1 MSKLIKESWRIHT
14 KKKAIARLI
23 ILSALILSCCQKS
36 PTLVKQKQILRTAL
50 SYDVNSMD
58 PRLGA
63 NMTSQSV
70 IRSTFTGLVYL
81 DKDLVPQLDLAS
93 SYRVSSDFKTY
104 IFFLR
109 ECCWSDGSAITA
121 KDFEESW
128 KSVLTPAFAS
138 LNTNLFYFIKN
149 GKKAF
154 EGVVSIDQVGV
165 HAIDEKTLVVEL
177 EEPNPSFLNVLTSSI
192 FFPVHESMRYEKG
205 FHEKI
210 VSSGPFRLKKHLLQ
224 DQIVL
229 EKNPFYW
236 QAEKTHLDEIQFF
249 IIKDAATAMLLF
261 EKKELDWLGEPTA
274 RLSLDS
280 IPTIKAQGK
289 LNWVDGAGLNWL
301 FINTKKPP
309 YSNVNIRK
317 ALAYSIDRS
326 KIMKDILHIDNVCP
340 PLGLIP
346 KILKNEKWHPWFQD
360 NDRKKAQECFAQG
373 LQELGITLREFPPIV
388 ISYVHDASYSKI
400 VQAVQQ
406 MWQETLGVTVKS
418 ECSDGP
424 VFARKLFDLDYDIA
438 RSGWVLQYNDPG
450 NLLDIFKY
458 KKLQPNFSGW
468 ENPHYIEESNAA
480 YSACGEDKW
489 AHWEAAEKIFFDE
502 MPSIPLIDVSLG
514 HIRQDYVK
522 NVYVNSLH
530 QISFRDAYI
539 EK

>member
-1 MSKLIKESWRIHT
+1 MS
-14 KKKAIARLI
+14 A
-23 ILSALILSCCQKS
+23 
-36 PTLVKQKQILRTAL
+36 KQKQILRTAL
-50 SYDVNSMD
+50 TYDVNSMD
-58 PRLGA
+58 PRIGS

-70 IRSTFTGLVYL
+70 IRSIFTGLVYL
-81 DKDLVPQLDLAS
+81 DKDLVPRLDLAS
-93 SYRVSSDFKTY
+93 SYRISNDSRTY

-109 ECCWSDGSAITA
+109 DCLWSDGSPITA

-128 KSVLTPAFAS
+128 KSALTPAFVS
-138 LNTNLFYFIKN
+138 FNTNLFCFLKN

-154 EGVVSIDQVGV
+154 EGVLSVDQLGV

-177 EEPNPSFLNVLTSSI
+177 EEPNPSFLDVLTSSI
-192 FFPVHESMRYEKG
+192 FFPVHESMRYERG
-205 FHEKI
+205 THQSI
-210 VSSGPFRLKKHLLQ
+210 VSSGPFRLKKYLLQ

-261 EKKELDWLGEPTA
+261 EKKELDWLGEPTS

-280 IPTIKAQGK
+280 IPALKAEGK
-289 LNWVDGAGLNWL
+289 LNWIDGAGLNWL
-301 FINTKKPP
+301 FVNTKKAP

-317 ALAYSIDRS
+317 ALAYALDRT
-326 KIMKDILHIDNVCP
+326 KIMRDVLHIDNVCP
-340 PLGLIP
+340 PLALIP
-346 KILKNEKWHPWFQD
+346 KILKKEKWHPWFKD
-360 NDRKKAQECFAQG
+360 NDRARAQECFALG
-373 LQELGITLREFPPIV
+373 LKELGITIQEFPPIV
-388 ISYVHDASYSKI
+388 ISYVHDASYSKV

-424 VFARKLFDLDYDIA
+424 VFSRKLFDLDYDIA

-468 ENPHYIEESNAA
+468 ENPRYIQESNDA
-480 YSACGEDKW
+480 YKCSAEEKW
-489 AHWEAAEKIFFDE
+489 RHLEAAEEIFFDE
-502 MPSIPLIDVSLG
+502 MPSIPLIDVSLA
-514 HIRQDYVK
+514 HLKQDYVK
-522 NVYVNSLH
+522 DVYVNSLH
-530 QISFRDAYI
+530 QINFRDAYI
-539 EK
+539 DK